1 MQKKD
6 LYYNIAIG
14 IVVLAIVVVIL
25 FKFILPGKSTR
36 GGFAINHFE
45 KVTVLDLGGNQLKL
59 ADLVSKNESTY
70 IFILELTNCN
80 SCIYQGMED
89 LKKLKEAGKPCLSI
103 VSHHLLDEVSGWST
117 TQDFSPFY
125 MLHKH
130 DFYEHIHSPVMPVL
144 AKIRNG
150 KVESFR
156 YIRP

>member
-1 MQKKD
+1 MKKKD
-6 LYYNIAIG
+6 LFYNIAIG
-14 IVVLAIVVVIL
+14 VVALAIVVVVL
-25 FKFILPGKSTR
+25 FKFILPGKPAQS
-36 GGFAINHFE
+36 GFAFNDLE
-45 KVTVLDLGGNQLKL
+45 KITVLDLSGNKLKL
-59 ADLVSKNESTY
+59 ADLLSKDESTY
-70 IFILELTNCN
+70 VFILELTNCN

-89 LKKLKEAGKPCLSI
+89 LMRLKEAGKPCFSI
-103 VSHHLLDEVSGWST
+103 VSHHLIDEVSGWST

-125 MLHKH
+125 MLKKH